1 MFRRLFRFTAAAL
14 IGAASLSMHAQTTTC
29 SGTRL
34 LTVGGPLR
42 LDLEGFF
49 PGIAD
54 SSGRMTVIDV
64 SRPALTRYATPS
76 VLFSY
81 VFPDGRPIQIQF
93 AAVLVDGGQTY
104 RISDQTPSFQIVQTP
119 GVPSGRV
126 EVRQIGFD
134 HPLVFDN
141 GQMLATIVRTASGT
155 QPGLVFY
162 NSSSPQGVLVGPVDL
177 GQAGSAALS
186 SFASIPS
193 GAAAAVVQGAVDCA
207 AIPAPELFIPV
218 VGDIQGLAHY
228 STEVSLYAGR
238 SFAGPLTVNWTV
250 RDRTRNAGSATLIT
264 GSAVTTS
271 TSNST
276 DSVGT
281 LTGLP
286 ASYLGSMTL
295 TFPGYNGTYK
305 TNDTRRLSDDAI
317 ATARITARIPLGET
331 GSSINGVSCERI
343 GHTIAV
349 PFHVTAN
356 HRVNIGIASAQLNSC
371 GIFKPSTAVVAR
383 VNAGP
388 DVIIAMPAETFQ
400 LDNITGANSPLA
412 GAAGLTDGVV
422 YITVTDEASRIVA
435 YASLLD
441 NTSQSATLTYGTVVR

>member
-1 MFRRLFRFTAAAL
+1 MLRHSLRFAVASV
-14 IGAASLSMHAQTTTC
+14 ICAASLSIHAQTTC

-42 LDLEGFF
+42 LDLEGFL
-49 PGIAD
+49 PGVAD
-54 SSGRMTVIDV
+54 STGRMTVIDV
-64 SRPALTRYATPS
+64 SRPALTRYAAPS
-76 VLFSY
+76 VLFEY
-81 VFPDGRPIQIQF
+81 VFPDTRPIQIQF
-93 AAVLVDGGQTY
+93 AAVQVDNGQTY
-104 RISDQTPSFQIVQTP
+104 RIIDQEPTYQISPST
-119 GVPSGRV
+119 GVPAGNA
-126 EVRQIGFD
+126 EVRQIAFE
-134 HPLVFDN
+134 HPLVFDS
-141 GQMLATIVRTASGT
+141 GQMLATIVRAASGT

-162 NSSSPQGVLVGPVDL
+162 NSSSPQGVLVGGVDL
-177 GQAGSAALS
+177 GQAGSATLS
-186 SFASIPS
+186 NFTSVPR
-193 GAAAAVVQGAVDCA
+193 GAAAAVVQGTIDCA

-218 VGDIQGLAHY
+218 VGDTQGLAHY
-228 STEVSLYAGR
+228 STDVSLYAGR

-250 RDRTRNAGSATLIT
+250 RDRTRNPNSTTLIT
-264 GSAVTTS
+264 GSAS
-271 TSNST
+271 TVSMSNST

-281 LTGLP
+281 LSGLP
-286 ASYLGSMTL
+286 PSYLGSMTL
-295 TFPGYNGTYK
+295 TFPGYNGRYK
-305 TNDTRRLSDDAI
+305 TNDTVRLSDDAI

-356 HRVNIGIASAQLNSC
+356 HRVNVGIASGQLNSC

-383 VNAGP
+383 VNTGQ
-388 DVIIAMPAETFQ
+388 DVIIAMPAETIQ

-412 GAAGLTDGVV
+412 DAIGLTDGVV